1 MSVMDAAERE
11 RLLALL
17 EANHRFPGP
26 FFLAVIAVSDDDVAG
41 AIRAAVDDGLDDVIA
56 EEAWEVRASSGGRY
70 LSHRVT
76 VTVESAADVLGLYD
90 RLRGVHGVV
99 AVL

>member
-1 MSVMDAAERE
+1 MTVTAEPD

-17 EANHRFPGP
+17 EAHHRFPGP
-26 FFLAVIAVSDDDVAG
+26 FFLAVIAVNQDEVAV
-41 AIRAAVDDGLDDVIA
+41 AIRAAVHESLADIPDDS
-56 EEAWEVRASSGGRY
+56 AWETRASGGGRY

-76 VTVESAADVLGLYD
+76 VTVESATAVLALFA
-90 RLRGVHGVV
+90 RLRAVPGVV

>member
-1 MSVMDAAERE
+1 MSGVDATERD
-11 RLLALL
+11 RLVALL

-26 FFLAVIAVSDDDVAG
+26 FFLAVIAVNEDDVG
-41 AIRAAVDDGLDDVIA
+41 VAIRAAVQDGVDTVVADD
-56 EEAWEVRASSGGRY
+56 AWEVRASSAGRF

-76 VTVESAADVLGLYD
+76 VAVDSAADVLGLYD
-90 RLRGVHGVV
+90 RLRRVRGVV

>member
-1 MSVMDAAERE
+1 MPRMEPGERD

-26 FFLAVIAVSDDDVAG
+26 FFLAVIAVNEEEVAV
-41 AIRAAVDDGLDDVIA
+41 AVRAAVQEILDDIPDDS
-56 EEAWEVRASSGGRY
+56 AWEARASSGGRY

-76 VTVESAADVLGLYD
+76 VTVESAAEVLALFA
-90 RLRGVHGVV
+90 RLRTVPGVV
-99 AVL
+99 TVL